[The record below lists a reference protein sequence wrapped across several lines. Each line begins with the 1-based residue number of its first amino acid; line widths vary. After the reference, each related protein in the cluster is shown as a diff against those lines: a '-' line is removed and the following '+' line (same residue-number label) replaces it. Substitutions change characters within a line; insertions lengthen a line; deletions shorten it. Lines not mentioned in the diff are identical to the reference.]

1 MKERIDNFMKVVREK
16 HRGEKAITLDW
27 TALYTR
33 LMNLVDERE
42 DKSYLEK
49 EWDKH
54 KQELAAISW
63 DESFL
68 KLSVNGPSEVVSGGG
83 YAAGGL
89 WASITEAQN
98 TITSSAMGMAQHR
111 EACMQRLVERGIK
124 DPLGFFTNPYEK

>member
-16 HRGEKAITLDW
+16 HRGEKAITFDW

-33 LMNLVDERE
+33 LMNLVDEME
-42 DKSYLEK
+42 DRSYLEK

-89 WASITEAQN
+89 WASIT
-98 TITSSAMGMAQHR
+98 MGMAQHR